1 MSYGNTQVFKDKH
14 KILGGCDSYRIE
26 GSVKWGEEEG
36 KSSVFLRRSCL
47 NSSLVPNVVRKLF
60 ALKYTVMMAELPW
73 VAEAVVSKTSFL

>member
-1 MSYGNTQVFKDKH
+1 MSYGNTQVFKEKH
-14 KILGGCDSYRIE
+14 KILGRCDSYHIE

-60 ALKYTVMMAELPW
+60 ALKYAVMMAELPW
-73 VAEAVVSKTSFL
+73 VAEAVVSKMSFL

>member
-1 MSYGNTQVFKDKH
+1 M
-14 KILGGCDSYRIE
+14 
-26 GSVKWGEEEG
+26 KWGEEEG

-60 ALKYTVMMAELPW
+60 ALRYFVMVAELPW